1 MKNSKPVDAKALL
14 RQAKASEHKEAY
26 QPIAKTGKY
35 RVGIGARLPLSPT
48 QPPTFFVEV
57 IVNMCPACTKVNI
70 TFLEKALACLK
81 TLEQNGYT
89 LTCQDDNSILCEKLA
104 TEKAL
109 QTELKAASSAVEKL
123 EKSA

>member
-48 QPPTFFVEV
+48 QPSTFFVEV
-57 IVNMCPACTKVNI
+57 IVNMCPACTKVDI
-70 TFLEKALACLK
+70 AFLETALCCLK
-81 TLEQNGYT
+81 TLEHNGYT

-104 TEKAL
+104 TEQTL
-109 QTELKAASSAVEKL
+109 QTELEAASVTVKKL

>member
-1 MKNSKPVDAKALL
+1 MNNSKPVNTKDLL

-26 QPIAKTGKY
+26 QPIAKTANY

-57 IVNMCPACTKVNI
+57 IIDMCPACSKVDI
-70 TFLEKALACLK
+70 AFLEQALACLK

-104 TEKAL
+104 TEKTL

-123 EKSA
+123 ENPA

>member
-1 MKNSKPVDAKALL
+1 MANQKVNTKTLIEA
-14 RQAKASEHKEAY
+14 AKASEHKEAY

-104 TEKAL
+104 SEKTL
-109 QTELKAASSAVEKL
+109 QTELKAASKAVEEL